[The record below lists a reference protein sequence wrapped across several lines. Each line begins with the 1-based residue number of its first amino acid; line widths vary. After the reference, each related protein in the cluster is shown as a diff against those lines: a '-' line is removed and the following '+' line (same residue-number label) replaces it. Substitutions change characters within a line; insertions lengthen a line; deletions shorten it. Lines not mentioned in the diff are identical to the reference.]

1 MENGDS
7 ETEEEEAE
15 TFEVELSASMIYSL
29 NAILHHAS
37 IEMDDPI
44 YRRSSKALSQE
55 VQSVIASEEFED
67 ALDEEMEAFD
77 EQNLRQQPDTND
89 LLDGRT
95 GTFQ

>member
-7 ETEEEEAE
+7 ETEEQEESE
-15 TFEVELSASMIYSL
+15 TFEVELSASMLYSL

-55 VQSVIASEEFED
+55 VQAVIASEEFEE
-67 ALDEEMEAFD
+67 ALDDEMEEFD
-77 EQNLRQQPDTND
+77 EEHLQQNTND
-89 LLDGRT
+89 LLDGKA

>member
-1 MENGDS
+1 MGNGDS
-7 ETEEEEAE
+7 ETEEEQEAE

-55 VQSVIASEEFED
+55 VQNVIASDQFQD
-67 ALDEEMEAFD
+67 ALDDEMEEFD
-77 EQNLRQQPDTND
+77 DQYLQQQSTDD
-89 LLDGRT
+89 LLDGKT